1 MPNPNIVLKDKT
13 GNPVPYEGVKQIEV
27 LGHNWDGDAEVMRFT
42 RLQSMYCYLTK
53 INGDETVT
61 IQKDVGALGSNI
73 GLLTGV
79 TDVECRE
86 LGRKNSGG
94 SYSIH
99 LILTLKQLTVG
110 NSYQSSELWGE

>member
-1 MPNPNIVLKDKT
+1 MARPNIVLKDKT

-27 LGHNWDGDAEVMRFT
+27 LGHNWDGNAESMRFT
-42 RLQSMYCYLTK
+42 RLSSMYCYLLK

-73 GLLTGV
+73 GLITGV

-86 LGRKNSGG
+86 LGRKNSDG
-94 SYSIH
+94 SYSIQ